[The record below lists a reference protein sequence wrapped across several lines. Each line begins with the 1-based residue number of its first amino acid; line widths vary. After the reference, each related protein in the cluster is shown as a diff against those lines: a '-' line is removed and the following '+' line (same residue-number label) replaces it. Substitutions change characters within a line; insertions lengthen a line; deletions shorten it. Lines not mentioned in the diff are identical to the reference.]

1 LQRTT
6 DYSVK
11 RRVTALFMLGGAL
24 IFMLL
29 VRLFWL
35 QVVRSDDLSA
45 KALANRMQDIRVE
58 AKRGTIYD
66 RNGHELAVCVSAE
79 SVYAS
84 PPEVR
89 KSGRADEIA
98 RKLAQLLGVD
108 ETRTKQLITRP
119 VALEWVKRQVD
130 PKIAAEL
137 RQLDLPGIHTVEES
151 RRYYPKKELACHVL
165 GISGIDN
172 VGLEGIDL
180 FYNKYLAGTPGRFV
194 VEQDAA
200 GRPIPE
206 ATQRYIRPITGNSL
220 ILTIDETIQY
230 IVERELDQVMESRKP
245 KAAYAVVMDPQTG
258 EILALANRPAFDPN
272 RYKEYP
278 GSVRRNYAVNNAL
291 EPGSTGKIVTAAAAL
306 DAGVVKPS
314 DNFYC
319 PGFIKVGKHT
329 IREAQ
334 GRVHKAE
341 TFARVVENSCNVG
354 FVQLGMRLGLPN
366 YFKYIKAFGLGQK
379 TGIDLPGE
387 AKGILV
393 PEKRATQVDLAT
405 MSFGQANAVTAIQ
418 LLNAVCTVANG
429 GILYRPHL
437 LREVVNEQ
445 GQQVKKIEPEK
456 VRRVISARSSEEL
469 CTILEG
475 VVANGTGKNA
485 YIEGYRVAGK
495 TGTAQKI
502 APGGGYLSDQHMA
515 SFIAF
520 APANNARLAIVV
532 VVDDPKGYPYYG
544 GTVAA
549 PLVKA
554 ILEDSLTYL
563 GVPRQAAGDNSKL
576 APEMIAVPHLVN
588 LPLGDALDEL
598 RQRGLNAKVDG
609 QGNLVREQNPRA
621 ETQVAP
627 GSRVILIMSSA
638 APSESLNSYQVT
650 VPDLAGKSMKEV
662 ARLLAQVGLKLESNG
677 YGIVERQEPEA
688 GTASRAGSLVKV
700 WFKPAN

>member
-1 LQRTT
+1 MKRTT

-24 IFMLL
+24 ILMLL

-35 QVVRSDDLSA
+35 QVIRSEDLSSR
-45 KALANRMQDIRVE
+45 ALENRMQDIRVE

-66 RNGHELAVCVSAE
+66 RNGHELAVSVSTE

-98 RKLAQLLGVD
+98 RQLSAILGVD
-108 ETRTKQLITRP
+108 EVRIKNLITRP

-130 PKIAAEL
+130 LKTAQEL
-137 RQLDLPGIHTVEES
+137 RQLDLPGIHMVEES
-151 RRYYPKKELACHVL
+151 RRYYPKTVLACHVL

-180 FYNKYLAGTPGRFV
+180 YYNNYLAGTPGRFV

-200 GRPIPE
+200 GRPIPD
-206 ATQRYIRPITGNSL
+206 ATHKYIRPITGNSL
-220 ILTIDETIQY
+220 VLTIDETIQY
-230 IVERELDQVMESRKP
+230 IVERELDKVMASRQP

-272 RYKEYP
+272 RYKEFP

-291 EPGSTGKIVTAAAAL
+291 EPGSTGKIITAAAAL
-306 DAGVVKPS
+306 NEKVVKPN
-314 DNFYC
+314 DDFYC

-329 IREAQ
+329 IHEAQ
-334 GRVHKAE
+334 GRAHGSQ
-341 TFARVVENSCNVG
+341 TFTRVVENSCNVG
-354 FVQLGMRLGLPN
+354 FVQVGMRLGLPA
-366 YFKYIKAFGLGQK
+366 YFKYVRAFGLGQK

-387 AKGILV
+387 ARGILV

-429 GILYRPHL
+429 GVLYRPHL
-437 LREVVNEQ
+437 LKEVINDQ
-445 GQQVKKIEPEK
+445 GRPVKEIKPEK
-456 VRRVISARSSEEL
+456 IRQVLSPKASQEL

-475 VVANGTGKNA
+475 VVKNGTGQNA
-485 YIEGYRVAGK
+485 YVEGYRVAGK

-502 APGGGYLSDQHMA
+502 APGGGYMSDQHVA

-520 APANNARLAIVV
+520 APANEARLAALV

-549 PLVKA
+549 PLIKA
-554 ILEDSLTYL
+554 ILEDSLAYL
-563 GVPRQAAGDNSKL
+563 GVPRQSENSRNE
-576 APEMIAVPHLVN
+576 APAEKITMPNLIN
-588 LPLGDALDEL
+588 LPLSEALDEL
-598 RQRGLNAKVDG
+598 RLLGLNAKVDG
-609 QGNLVREQNPRA
+609 EGSLVREQNPQA
-621 ETQVAP
+621 DTKVDP
-627 GSRVILIMSSA
+627 GSRVNLRMSP
-638 APSESLNSYQVT
+638 APAERLHAYKVT
-650 VPDLAGKSMKEV
+650 VPDLSGKSMKEV
-662 ARLLAQVGLKLESNG
+662 ARLLSQVGLILESDG
-677 YGIVERQEPEA
+677 YGIAEKQEPEA
-688 GTASRAGSLVKV
+688 GTAIKSGSMVKV
-700 WFKPAN
+700 WFKPAY

>member
-1 LQRTT
+1 
-6 DYSVK
+6 
-11 RRVTALFMLGGAL
+11 MLGGAL
-24 IFMLL
+24 IFLL
-29 VRLFWL
+29 SVRLFWL
-35 QVVRSDDLSA
+35 QVFRSEDLSK
-45 KALANRMQDIRVE
+45 KALENRMQDIRVE

-66 RNGHELAVCVSAE
+66 RNGKELAVSVSAE
-79 SVYAS
+79 SVYAT
-84 PPEVR
+84 PPEVK
-89 KSGRADEIA
+89 KSGKADDIA
-98 RKLAQLLGVD
+98 RQVAEVLQMD
-108 ETRTKQLITRP
+108 EARVKNLITRP
-119 VALEWVKRQVD
+119 VALEWVKRQID
-130 PKIAAEL
+130 PETAQRL

-151 RRYYPKKELACHVL
+151 RRFYPKNELACHIL

-172 VGLEGIDL
+172 VGLEGLDL
-180 FYNKYLAGTPGRFV
+180 YYNDYLAGTPGRFV
-194 VEQDAA
+194 VERDAA

-206 ATQRYIRPITGNSL
+206 AIHRYIKPIPGNSL

-230 IVERELDQVMESRKP
+230 IVERELDRVMESRKP

-258 EILALANRPAFDPN
+258 EVLALANRPGFDPN

-291 EPGSTGKIVTAAAAL
+291 EPGSTGKIITAAAAL

-319 PGFIKVGKHT
+319 PGFLKVGKHT

-334 GRVHKAE
+334 GRVHKSQP
-341 TFARVVENSCNVG
+341 FSRVVENSCNVG
-354 FVQLGMRLGLPN
+354 FVQLGMRLGLAD

-437 LREVVNEQ
+437 LKEVVSEQ
-445 GQQVKKIEPEK
+445 GEVVKRVEPEK
-456 VRRVISARSSEEL
+456 IRRVISEKTSRDL
-469 CTILEG
+469 CAILEG
-475 VVANGTGKNA
+475 VVSNGTGKNA

-502 APGGGYLSDQHMA
+502 APRGGYLSDQHVA

-520 APANNARLAIVV
+520 APADNPRLATLV

-554 ILEDSLTYL
+554 ILEDSLNYL
-563 GVPRQAAGDNSKL
+563 GVPRQTKGSDKIG
-576 APEMIAVPHLVN
+576 EEKKVTIPHLVN
-588 LPLGDALDEL
+588 LPLSEALDEL
-598 RQRGLNAKVDG
+598 RSKGLNAKISG
-609 QGNLVREQNPRA
+609 EGNLVREQSPRA
-621 ETQVAP
+621 DTKVEP
-627 GSRVILIMSSA
+627 GSRVILMMSSS
-638 APSESLNSYQVT
+638 PPVQVNPYQVT
-650 VPDLAGKSMKEV
+650 VPDVTGKSMKEV
-662 ARLLAQVGLKLESNG
+662 ARLLSQVGLKLESIG
-677 YGIVERQEPEA
+677 YGIAEKQEPEA
-688 GTASRAGSLVKV
+688 GTISRGGSLVKV
-700 WFKPAN
+700 WFKAAD